1 MSDTER
7 EIPAEYVPTAD
18 QRALVEN
25 AAAFGLTQADSAE
38 QLKIDEKTL
47 RKHFR
52 DELSSGK
59 FKVDM
64 TAGNVKKVWLL
75 ARRGS
80 LEATM
85 SYYLVE
91 RIKAQPNIEVLTR
104 SEVTALEGCDGNLE
118 TARWRHCG
126 RPKAAAFSTSARWSA
141 VGTYSAGISR
151 SVSLN
156 SGTRAREADKR
167 GADCRTEF
175 RDKHYACFHTGP
187 SATADIEGVLIHGA
201 QGVRSLSVLPIARA
215 AGDPTH

>member
-47 RKHFR
+47 RKHFQ

-59 FKVDM
+59 FKFDM

-104 SEVTALEGCDGNLE
+104 SEVTALE
-118 TARWRHCG
+118 TPSAARR
-126 RPKAAAFSTSARWSA
+126 RVLSSARLFSKASPFA
-141 VGTYSAGISR
+141 VA
-151 SVSLN
+151 V
-156 SGTRAREADKR
+156 
-167 GADCRTEF
+167 
-175 RDKHYACFHTGP
+175 
-187 SATADIEGVLIHGA
+187 
-201 QGVRSLSVLPIARA
+201 
-215 AGDPTH
+215 

>member
-47 RKHFR
+47 RKHFQ

-75 ARRGS
+75 PVAEVCPITLSSASRRN
-80 LEATM
+80 
-85 SYYLVE
+85 
-91 RIKAQPNIEVLTR
+91 R
-104 SEVTALEGCDGNLE
+104 
-118 TARWRHCG
+118 
-126 RPKAAAFSTSARWSA
+126 
-141 VGTYSAGISR
+141 ISR
-151 SVSLN
+151 
-156 SGTRAREADKR
+156 
-167 GADCRTEF
+167 C
-175 RDKHYACFHTGP
+175 
-187 SATADIEGVLIHGA
+187 
-201 QGVRSLSVLPIARA
+201 
-215 AGDPTH
+215 

>member
-38 QLKIDEKTL
+38 QLKIDEKSL

-156 SGTRAREADKR
+156 SGTRAREA
-167 GADCRTEF
+167 GN
-175 RDKHYACFHTGP
+175 
-187 SATADIEGVLIHGA
+187 
-201 QGVRSLSVLPIARA
+201 
-215 AGDPTH
+215 

>member
-25 AAAFGLTQADSAE
+25 AAAFGLTQADIAE

-47 RKHFR
+47 RKHFQ

-156 SGTRAREADKR
+156 
-167 GADCRTEF
+167 
-175 RDKHYACFHTGP
+175 
-187 SATADIEGVLIHGA
+187 
-201 QGVRSLSVLPIARA
+201 
-215 AGDPTH
+215 

>member
-1 MSDTER
+1 LSDTER

-47 RKHFR
+47 RKHFQ

-156 SGTRAREADKR
+156 
-167 GADCRTEF
+167 
-175 RDKHYACFHTGP
+175 
-187 SATADIEGVLIHGA
+187 
-201 QGVRSLSVLPIARA
+201 
-215 AGDPTH
+215 

>member
-64 TAGNVKKVWLL
+64 IAGNVKKVWLL

-156 SGTRAREADKR
+156 
-167 GADCRTEF
+167 
-175 RDKHYACFHTGP
+175 
-187 SATADIEGVLIHGA
+187 
-201 QGVRSLSVLPIARA
+201 
-215 AGDPTH
+215 

>member
-47 RKHFR
+47 RKHFQ

-91 RIKAQPNIEVLTR
+91 RIKAQPNIEMLTR
-104 SEVTALEGCDGNLE
+104 SEVTALEGCDGNRGA
-118 TARWRHCG
+118 TTVSRWCC
-126 RPKAAAFSTSARWSA
+126 KAAAHLALI
-141 VGTYSAGISR
+141 AGK
-151 SVSLN
+151 
-156 SGTRAREADKR
+156 T
-167 GADCRTEF
+167 
-175 RDKHYACFHTGP
+175 
-187 SATADIEGVLIHGA
+187 
-201 QGVRSLSVLPIARA
+201 LSN
-215 AGDPTH
+215 

>member
-1 MSDTER
+1 
-7 EIPAEYVPTAD
+7 
-18 QRALVEN
+18 
-25 AAAFGLTQADSAE
+25 
-38 QLKIDEKTL
+38 
-47 RKHFR
+47 
-52 DELSSGK
+52 
-59 FKVDM
+59 M

-141 VGTYSAGISR
+141 VGTYSAIR
-151 SVSLN
+151 RYF
-156 SGTRAREADKR
+156 T
-167 GADCRTEF
+167 F
-175 RDKHYACFHTGP
+175 
-187 SATADIEGVLIHGA
+187 
-201 QGVRSLSVLPIARA
+201 PIAQTRDARA
-215 AGDPTH
+215 LYGKWSAFVR

>member
-1 MSDTER
+1 M
-7 EIPAEYVPTAD
+7 PAEYVPTAD

-25 AAAFGLTQADSAE
+25 AAAFGLTQADIAA
-38 QLKIDEKTL
+38 QLKIDENTL
-47 RKHFR
+47 RKHFQ

-104 SEVTALEGCDGNLE
+104 SEGGAG
-118 TARWRHCG
+118 
-126 RPKAAAFSTSARWSA
+126 K
-141 VGTYSAGISR
+141 TYSKTYFSQR
-151 SVSLN
+151 L
-156 SGTRAREADKR
+156 
-167 GADCRTEF
+167 
-175 RDKHYACFHTGP
+175 
-187 SATADIEGVLIHGA
+187 
-201 QGVRSLSVLPIARA
+201 
-215 AGDPTH
+215 

>member
-1 MSDTER
+1 LSDTKR

-52 DELSSGK
+52 DE
-59 FKVDM
+59 
-64 TAGNVKKVWLL
+64 KKVWLL

-151 SVSLN
+151 SVW
-156 SGTRAREADKR
+156 G
-167 GADCRTEF
+167 GAPRRLC
-175 RDKHYACFHTGP
+175 
-187 SATADIEGVLIHGA
+187 
-201 QGVRSLSVLPIARA
+201 A
-215 AGDPTH
+215 AGATTGH

>member
-47 RKHFR
+47 RKHFQ

-156 SGTRAREADKR
+156 SGTRAREA
-167 GADCRTEF
+167 GN
-175 RDKHYACFHTGP
+175 
-187 SATADIEGVLIHGA
+187 
-201 QGVRSLSVLPIARA
+201 
-215 AGDPTH
+215 

>member
-1 MSDTER
+1 M
-7 EIPAEYVPTAD
+7 PTAD

-47 RKHFR
+47 RKHFQ

-104 SEVTALEGCDGNLE
+104 SEVTALEGCDG
-118 TARWRHCG
+118 TPPSIVQDAR
-126 RPKAAAFSTSARWSA
+126 SAQIMQLRTLRRSDPSHSWSDA
-141 VGTYSAGISR
+141 IG
-151 SVSLN
+151 SL
-156 SGTRAREADKR
+156 
-167 GADCRTEF
+167 
-175 RDKHYACFHTGP
+175 
-187 SATADIEGVLIHGA
+187 L
-201 QGVRSLSVLPIARA
+201 
-215 AGDPTH
+215 

>member
-1 MSDTER
+1 M
-7 EIPAEYVPTAD
+7 PTAD

-47 RKHFR
+47 RKHFQ

-156 SGTRAREADKR
+156 SGTRAREA
-167 GADCRTEF
+167 GN
-175 RDKHYACFHTGP
+175 
-187 SATADIEGVLIHGA
+187 
-201 QGVRSLSVLPIARA
+201 VLPS
-215 AGDPTH
+215 GS